1 MFVTDAGTLSGTKMV
16 TGQAGVGVG
25 EGGDVEVG
33 AGGRGVR
40 VGVGVASEE
49 GTPLLQAANRAAI
62 RPREV
67 SRIKHKAR
75 RAGVVG
81 FIGQTMDGEKR

>member
-1 MFVTDAGTLSGTKMV
+1 MSVTDAGTLSGTKMV

-25 EGGDVEVG
+25 DGGDVGIGV
-33 AGGRGVR
+33 GGRGVR
-40 VGVGVASEE
+40 VGVGVVSEE
-49 GTPLLQAANRAAI
+49 GTPLLQAANRAAA
-62 RPREV
+62 RPRKV

-81 FIGQTMDGEKR
+81 FIGQMMDDEKR